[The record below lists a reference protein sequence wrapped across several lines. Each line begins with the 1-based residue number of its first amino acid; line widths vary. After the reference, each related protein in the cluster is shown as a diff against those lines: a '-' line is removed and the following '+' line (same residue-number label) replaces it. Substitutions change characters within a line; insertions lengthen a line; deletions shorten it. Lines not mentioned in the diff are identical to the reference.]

1 MHAKNG
7 IKTLGVSPDD
17 LFNEMK
23 ALGKNGM
30 DYQYKCYRTNK
41 IKSKHARWNFNVG
54 DRHQDPDIEKG
65 KNTLYN
71 FHELPFLNIIRKGFN
86 NLADLTKI
94 ESLRDL
100 LAEANVY

>member
-1 MHAKNG
+1 
-7 IKTLGVSPDD
+7 
-17 LFNEMK
+17 MK

-30 DYQYKCYRTNK
+30 DKQYKCYRTNK

-54 DRHQDPDIEKG
+54 DRHQDPDIKNG

-71 FHELPFLNIIRKGFN
+71 FDKLPFLNKIRKELN

-94 ESLRDL
+94 DSLHGL